1 MATKPT
7 VRIPR
12 WGTSYT
18 PQPDGSDPIVNPV
31 IEPSAGM
38 IASGWTPPPSS
49 PAYQIA
55 NALHHDAGEWI
66 NFFAALFNN
75 GGAFTGGAANG
86 RLEAS
91 TDTVGEIRFKA
102 VHNAAAT
109 AAIEAT
115 RLVASARLDLGTS
128 GQLTAPNTGTTP
140 NGWTTWT
147 AAGLDGRTVA
157 RFDGVHVSSKPL
169 AAMPSAALYLQNQV
183 MGVAELVM
191 GGVSGAW
198 TMALANASGAD
209 FALNLSGLAWN
220 AGTGELTLTHTNG
233 GTGLRSPFDTLG
245 IIVGGESYSA
255 SYVYKIAKNAAAGG
269 ASSSYGFYILFQPI
283 AGGAWDV
290 LKPGTGAGGA
300 SGLRFGIA
308 LL

>member
-1 MATKPT
+1 MAKPT
-7 VRIPR
+7 VRVPR
-12 WGTSYT
+12 WGTSFT
-18 PQPDGSDPIVNPV
+18 PQPDGSAPSNPI

-49 PAYQIA
+49 PAYQVA

-66 NFFAALFNN
+66 NWLQSMFANA
-75 GGAFTGGAANG
+75 GGFTGGAANG
-86 RLEAS
+86 RLEA
-91 TDTVGEIRFKA
+91 TVDTLGEFRLKA
-102 VHNAAAT
+102 IHNAAAT
-109 AAIEAT
+109 AVLEAS
-115 RLVASARLDLGTS
+115 RLVASRVDIGTS

-147 AAGLDGRTVA
+147 AAGLDGRTIA
-157 RFDGVHVSSKPL
+157 RFDGLHVSSKPL
-169 AAMPSAALYLQNQV
+169 AAMPNAALYLQNQV
-183 MGVAELVM
+183 MGVAEMVM
-191 GGVSGAW
+191 GGTSGAW
-198 TMALANASGAD
+198 TLALANASGAD

-220 AGTGELTLTHTNG
+220 AGTGEITLTHANG

-269 ASSSYGFYILFQPI
+269 ASSSYGFYILFQAI
-283 AGGAWDV
+283 GGGAWDV